1 MKRIL
6 TIAIAFFTVMSFA
19 QTQLQKPSELVA
31 QQKSSGSNFETTQ
44 LFTTVDQK
52 SNLQIP
58 KELKDYVLLSL
69 DQSKMKSLQGNFPN
83 TMNLSIPGQK
93 SAMSLDLVK
102 VSIRTDDFSAIDM
115 PSGKVLSRDNVAHY
129 RGVVKGQT
137 NSLVALSFYE
147 DNVSGFISIDG
158 QDGNMVVG
166 PVSNSKSH
174 ILYKDKEISHLYDFS
189 CQVEDDIE
197 KGGYTIEELADNP
210 QSKAAAKCVKVFF
223 DICTDIVN
231 DKGGAQQASNYIE
244 AVFNQVAA
252 LYANDQISIKLS
264 GTKAWTSNQPFSNN
278 DLNSYISYKNSNGL
292 NGDLAHMVNY
302 SYGGG
307 LAGGIGTLCNSS
319 RKAAVSGIKG
329 SYQNI
334 PTYSFD
340 VFLISHEM
348 GHNVG
353 SRHTHACV
361 WNGNNTA
368 IDGCAGFTEG
378 GCSLPGNPSGG
389 GTIMSYCPK
398 TTVGVNFNKGFGSQ
412 PANVIRNYI
421 AGSSCLQACD
431 GNPDPTNYCA
441 SNGKNTSDEYIS
453 KVVLGT
459 INKTSV
465 AGSGGYSDFTAESTN
480 LSKGT
485 SNTITITPTW
495 TGTVYNEAYAVWI
508 DYNQDGD
515 FKDSGELVWSKS
527 ASKTTPVS
535 GSFSVVSGAK
545 DGSTRMRVSM
555 KYNGI
560 PTSCESF
567 QYGEVEDYTV
577 VIGAKTEANSNLCDN
592 GISYDVSANYESGDR
607 VTYNGSLYERTA
619 TGWTNLGSCGDK
631 FAGYKENGSVGELQ
645 FKAFPNPVKNLL
657 NLEINNVKSA
667 SSQISIKDINGRTL
681 EIIDLKT
688 PPGGNV
694 VRKTVDISKL
704 STGIYF
710 VQVTTSSRTLTQ
722 KIFVK

>member
-19 QTQLQKPSELVA
+19 QTQPQKPSELVA
-31 QQKSSGSNFETTQ
+31 QQKSSGSNFENTE
-44 LFTTVDQK
+44 LFTATAKK

-58 KELKDYVLLSL
+58 KQLKDYVLLSL

-115 PSGKVLSRDNVAHY
+115 PSGKMLSRDNIAHY
-129 RGVVKGQT
+129 RGVVKGQS

-147 DNVSGFISIDG
+147 DKVSGFISIDG
-158 QDGNMVVG
+158 QNGNLVVG
-166 PVSNSKSH
+166 PVKNSKSH
-174 ILYKDKEISHLYDFS
+174 ILYKDKEISYLYDFS

-210 QSKAAAKCVKVFF
+210 QSKAAAKCVKIFF
-223 DICTDIVN
+223 DICTDIVS
-231 DKGGAQQASNYIE
+231 DKGGAQAASNYIE

-252 LYANDQISIKLS
+252 LYANDQISLKLS

-278 DLNSYISYKNSNGL
+278 SLDSYISYKNQNGL
-292 NGDLAHMVNY
+292 NGDLGHMVNY
-302 SYGGG
+302 SFGGG

-340 VFLISHEM
+340 VFLISHEV

-368 IDGCAGFTEG
+368 IDGCAGRTEG
-378 GCSLPGNPSGG
+378 NCALPGNPAGG
-389 GTIMSYCPK
+389 GTIMSYCPQ
-398 TTVGVNFNKGFGSQ
+398 TSVGVNFNKGFGSQ

-421 AGSSCLQACD
+421 AGSSCLQSCD
-431 GNPDPTNYCA
+431 GGGCNTGDAISVTFTN
-441 SNGKNTSDEYIS
+441 NTDCTLQYFQNNSLQGS
-453 KVVLGT
+453 A
-459 INKTSV
+459 N
-465 AGSGGYSDFTAESTN
+465 AGGSYNANTTVGSAWQAKKASGGDTVDNFTMTC
-480 LSKGT
+480 GQT
-485 SNTITITPTW
+485 T
-495 TGTVYNEAYAVWI
+495 YNSSGNCSSGGGNCDGVAPWSPNVN
-508 DYNQDGD
+508 YN
-515 FKDSGELVWSKS
+515 V
-527 ASKTTPVS
+527 
-535 GSFSVVSGAK
+535 
-545 DGSTRMRVSM
+545 
-555 KYNGI
+555 
-560 PTSCESF
+560 
-567 QYGEVEDYTV
+567 
-577 VIGAKTEANSNLCDN
+577 
-592 GISYDVSANYESGDR
+592 GDR

-619 TGWTNLGSCGDK
+619 TGWTNLGPCTTTTDPCAGVAPYSSGTVYNVGDRVTYNGYLYERTATGWTNLGACGGSFSSAFKGDGP
-631 FAGYKENGSVGELQ
+631 AGGLQ
-645 FKAFPNPVKNLL
+645 LKAFPNPAKDLL
-657 NLEINNVKSA
+657 NLEISNAKS

-681 EIIDLKT
+681 EILDLKT

-710 VQVTTSSRTLTQ
+710 VQVTTDSKTLTQ

>member
-1 MKRIL
+1 
-6 TIAIAFFTVMSFA
+6 MSFA
-19 QTQLQKPSELVA
+19 QTQLQKPSDLVS
-31 QQKSSGSNFETTQ
+31 QQKSLRSNFETTE
-44 LFTTVDQK
+44 LFTSIDQQK
-52 SNLQIP
+52 SNIQVP

-102 VSIRTDDFSAIDM
+102 VEVRTDDFSAIDM
-115 PSGKVLSRDNVAHY
+115 PSGKVLSRDNIAHY
-129 RGVVKGQT
+129 RGVVKGQS
-137 NSLVALSFYE
+137 NSLVAISFY
-147 DNVSGFISIDG
+147 DDKVSGFISIDG

-174 ILYKDKEISHLYDFS
+174 ILYKDKEISHLNDFS
-189 CQVEDDIE
+189 CQAEDNIE
-197 KGGYTIEELADNP
+197 KGGYTIEELANNS
-210 QSKAAAKCVKVFF
+210 QSKAAAKCVKIFF

-264 GTKAWTSNQPFSNN
+264 GTKAWTSNQPFTNN
-278 DLNSYISYKNSNGL
+278 SLDSYISYKNQNGI

-302 SYGGG
+302 SFGGG

-340 VFLISHEM
+340 VFLISHET

-368 IDGCAGFTEG
+368 IDGCAGRVEG
-378 GCSLPGNPSGG
+378 NCRLPGNPSGG
-389 GTIMSYCPK
+389 GTIMSYCPN
-398 TTVGVNFNKGFGSQ
+398 TSVGVNFNKGFGSQ

-431 GNPDPTNYCA
+431 GGGCNTGDAISVTFTNNTDCTLEYFQNNSLQGSANAGGSYNANTTVGSTWQAKKA
-441 SNGKNTSDEYIS
+441 SGDTVDNFSIACGQTRYNSS
-453 KVVLGT
+453 G
-459 INKTSV
+459 NCS
-465 AGSGGYSDFTAESTN
+465 SGGGN
-480 LSKGT
+480 C
-485 SNTITITPTW
+485 
-495 TGTVYNEAYAVWI
+495 
-508 DYNQDGD
+508 DG
-515 FKDSGELVWSKS
+515 VAPYS
-527 ASKTTPVS
+527 ASTT
-535 GSFSVVSGAK
+535 
-545 DGSTRMRVSM
+545 
-555 KYNGI
+555 YNI
-560 PTSCESF
+560 
-567 QYGEVEDYTV
+567 
-577 VIGAKTEANSNLCDN
+577 
-592 GISYDVSANYESGDR
+592 GDR

-619 TGWTNLGSCGDK
+619 SGWTNLGPCTTTDPCAGVAPYSASTTYSIGDRVT
-631 FAGYKENGSVGELQ
+631 YNGSLYERTASGWTNLGPCGG
-645 FKAFPNPVKNLL
+645 AFTAFNEDGPAGGLNFTVYPNPAKDLL
-657 NLEINNVKSA
+657 NLEITNIKS
-667 SSQISIKDINGRTL
+667 SSRISIKDMNGRTL
-681 EIIDLKT
+681 EIIELQTT
-688 PPGGNV
+688 PESA
-694 VRKTVDISKL
+694 VRKTIDISKL

-710 VQVTTSSRTLTQ
+710 VQVTTGTKTLTQ

>member
-19 QTQLQKPSELVA
+19 QTQPQKPSELVA
-31 QQKSSGSNFETTQ
+31 QQKSSGSNFENTE
-44 LFTTVDQK
+44 LFTATAKK

-58 KELKDYVLLSL
+58 KQLKDYVLLSL

-93 SAMSLDLVK
+93 AAMSLDLVK

-115 PSGKVLSRDNVAHY
+115 PSGKMLSRDNIAHY
-129 RGVVKGQT
+129 RGVVKGQS

-147 DNVSGFISIDG
+147 DKVSGFISIDG
-158 QDGNMVVG
+158 QNGNLVVG
-166 PVSNSKSH
+166 PVKNSKSH
-174 ILYKDKEISHLYDFS
+174 ILYKDKEISYLYDFS

-210 QSKAAAKCVKVFF
+210 QSKAAAKCVKIFF
-223 DICTDIVN
+223 DICTDIVS
-231 DKGGAQQASNYIE
+231 DKGGAQAASNYIE

-252 LYANDQISIKLS
+252 LYANDQISLKLS

-278 DLNSYISYKNSNGL
+278 SLDSYISYKNQNGL
-292 NGDLAHMVNY
+292 NGDLGHMVNY
-302 SYGGG
+302 SFGGG

-340 VFLISHEM
+340 VFLISHEV

-368 IDGCAGFTEG
+368 IDGCAGRTEG
-378 GCSLPGNPSGG
+378 NCALPGNPAGG
-389 GTIMSYCPK
+389 GTIMSYCPQ
-398 TTVGVNFNKGFGSQ
+398 TSVGVNFNKGFGSQ

-421 AGSSCLQACD
+421 AGSSCLQSCD
-431 GNPDPTNYCA
+431 GGGCNTGDAISVTFTN
-441 SNGKNTSDEYIS
+441 NTDCTLQYFQNNSLQGS
-453 KVVLGT
+453 A
-459 INKTSV
+459 N
-465 AGSGGYSDFTAESTN
+465 AGGSYNANTTVGSAWQAKKASGGDTVDNFTMTC
-480 LSKGT
+480 GQT
-485 SNTITITPTW
+485 T
-495 TGTVYNEAYAVWI
+495 YNSSGNCSSGGGNCDGVAPWSPNVN
-508 DYNQDGD
+508 YN
-515 FKDSGELVWSKS
+515 V
-527 ASKTTPVS
+527 
-535 GSFSVVSGAK
+535 
-545 DGSTRMRVSM
+545 
-555 KYNGI
+555 
-560 PTSCESF
+560 
-567 QYGEVEDYTV
+567 
-577 VIGAKTEANSNLCDN
+577 
-592 GISYDVSANYESGDR
+592 GDR

-619 TGWTNLGSCGDK
+619 TGWTNLGPCTTTTDPCAGVAPYSSGTVYNVGDRVTYNGYLYERTATGWTNLGACGGSFSSAFKGDGP
-631 FAGYKENGSVGELQ
+631 AGGLQ
-645 FKAFPNPVKNLL
+645 LKAFPNPAKDLL
-657 NLEINNVKSA
+657 NLEISNAKS

-681 EIIDLKT
+681 EILDLKT

-710 VQVTTSSRTLTQ
+710 VQVTTDSKTLTQ

>member
-19 QTQLQKPSELVA
+19 QTQPQKPSELVA
-31 QQKSSGSNFETTQ
+31 QQKSSGSSFETTQ
-44 LFTTVDQK
+44 IFTAITKK
-52 SNLQIP
+52 SNVQIP

-83 TMNLSIPGQK
+83 TMNLSIPGKK

-129 RGVVKGQT
+129 RGVVKGQS

-147 DNVSGFISIDG
+147 DKVSGFISIDG

-166 PVSNSKSH
+166 PVDNSKSH
-174 ILYKDKEISHLYDFS
+174 ILYKDKEVSYLYDIS
-189 CQVEDDIE
+189 CQVEEDIE

-210 QSKAAAKCVKVFF
+210 QSKAAAKCVKIFF
-223 DICTDIVN
+223 DICTDVVS
-231 DKGGAQQASNYIE
+231 DKGGAQAASNYIE

-252 LYANDQISIKLS
+252 LYANDQISLKLS

-278 DLNSYISYKNSNGL
+278 SLDSYISYKNQNGL

-302 SYGGG
+302 SFGGG

-319 RKAAVSGIKG
+319 RKAAVSGIRG

-340 VFLISHEM
+340 VFLISHEV

-378 GCSLPGNPSGG
+378 SCSIPGNPAGG
-389 GTIMSYCPK
+389 GTIMSYCPN
-398 TTVGVNFNKGFGSQ
+398 TSVGVNFNKGFGSQ

-421 AGSSCLQACD
+421 AGSSCLQTCD
-431 GNPDPTNYCA
+431 GGGCNTGDAVSVTFTN
-441 SNGKNTSDEYIS
+441 NTDCTLEYYQNNS
-453 KVVLGT
+453 LQGSANAGGSYNANTTVGT
-459 INKTSV
+459 AWQAKK
-465 AGSGGYSDFTAESTN
+465 ASGGDTVDNFTIACGQATYNSTGNCSSGGGNCDGVAPWSPNVNYS
-480 LSKGT
+480 
-485 SNTITITPTW
+485 
-495 TGTVYNEAYAVWI
+495 V
-508 DYNQDGD
+508 
-515 FKDSGELVWSKS
+515 
-527 ASKTTPVS
+527 
-535 GSFSVVSGAK
+535 
-545 DGSTRMRVSM
+545 
-555 KYNGI
+555 
-560 PTSCESF
+560 
-567 QYGEVEDYTV
+567 
-577 VIGAKTEANSNLCDN
+577 
-592 GISYDVSANYESGDR
+592 GDR

-619 TGWTNLGSCGDK
+619 TGWTNLGPCTTTTDPCAGVAPYSSGTVYNVGDRVTYNGYLYERTATGWTNLGACGGSFSSAFKGDGP
-631 FAGYKENGSVGELQ
+631 AGGLQ
-645 FKAFPNPVKNLL
+645 LKAFPNPAKNLL
-657 NLEINNVKSA
+657 NLEISNAKS
-667 SSQISIKDINGRTL
+667 SSQINIKDINGRTL
-681 EIIDLKT
+681 EIIDFKM
-688 PPGGNV
+688 PPEGNV

-710 VQVTTSSRTLTQ
+710 VQITTDSKTLTQ

>member
-6 TIAIAFFTVMSFA
+6 TIVIAFMTVMSFA
-19 QTQLQKPSELVA
+19 QTQLQKPSELVS
-31 QQKSSGSNFETTQ
+31 QQKSLRSNFETTE
-44 LFTTVDQK
+44 LFTSIDQQK
-52 SNLQIP
+52 SNIQVP

-102 VSIRTDDFSAIDM
+102 VEVRTDDFSAIDM
-115 PSGKVLSRDNVAHY
+115 PSGKMLSRDNIAHY
-129 RGVVKGQT
+129 RGVVKGQS
-137 NSLVALSFYE
+137 NSLVAISFY
-147 DNVSGFISIDG
+147 DDKVSGFISVDG

-166 PVSNSKSH
+166 PLSNSKSH
-174 ILYKDKEISHLYDFS
+174 VLYKDKEISHLNDFS

-210 QSKAAAKCVKVFF
+210 QSKAAAKCVKIFF

-231 DKGGAQQASNYIE
+231 DKGGAQQATNYIE

-264 GTKAWTSNQPFSNN
+264 GTKAWTSNQPFTNN
-278 DLNSYISYKNSNGL
+278 SLDSYISYKNQNGL

-302 SYGGG
+302 SFGGG

-329 SYQNI
+329 SYSNI

-340 VFLISHEM
+340 VFLISHEL

-368 IDGCAGFTEG
+368 IDGCAGRVEG
-378 GCSLPGNPSGG
+378 NCALPGNPAGG
-389 GTIMSYCPK
+389 GTIMSYCPQ
-398 TTVGVNFNKGFGSQ
+398 TSVGVNFNKGFGSQ

-421 AGSSCLQACD
+421 AGSSCLQSCD
-431 GNPDPTNYCA
+431 GGGCNTGDAISVTFTNNTDCTLEYFQNNSLQGSANAGGSYNANTTVGSTWQAKKA
-441 SNGKNTSDEYIS
+441 SGDTVDNFSIVCGQTTYNSS
-453 KVVLGT
+453 G
-459 INKTSV
+459 NCS
-465 AGSGGYSDFTAESTN
+465 SGGGNCDGVAPYSA
-480 LSKGT
+480 
-485 SNTITITPTW
+485 
-495 TGTVYNEAYAVWI
+495 GTVYNV
-508 DYNQDGD
+508 
-515 FKDSGELVWSKS
+515 
-527 ASKTTPVS
+527 
-535 GSFSVVSGAK
+535 
-545 DGSTRMRVSM
+545 
-555 KYNGI
+555 
-560 PTSCESF
+560 
-567 QYGEVEDYTV
+567 
-577 VIGAKTEANSNLCDN
+577 
-592 GISYDVSANYESGDR
+592 GDR

-619 TGWTNLGSCGDK
+619 TGWTNLGPCTTTNDPCAGVAPYSANTVYSVGDRVT
-631 FAGYKENGSVGELQ
+631 YNGSLYERTTTGWRNLGPCGGAFTA
-645 FKAFPNPVKNLL
+645 FKEEGPAGGLSFTVYPNPAKDLL
-657 NLEINNVKSA
+657 NLEINNVKS
-667 SSQISIKDINGRTL
+667 SSRISIKDMNGRVL
-681 EIIDLKT
+681 EIIELQT
-688 PPGGNV
+688 PPGSAA
-694 VRKTVDISKL
+694 RKTIDISKL

-710 VQVTTSSRTLTQ
+710 VQITTGTKTLTQ

>member
-6 TIAIAFFTVMSFA
+6 TIAIAFFTVMSVA
-19 QTQLQKPSELVA
+19 QTQPQKPSELVA
-31 QQKSSGSNFETTQ
+31 QQKTSGSSFETTQ
-44 LFTTVDQK
+44 IFTAITKK
-52 SNLQIP
+52 SNVQIP

-83 TMNLSIPGQK
+83 TMNLSIPGKK

-102 VSIRTDDFSAIDM
+102 VSIRTDDFSAVDM
-115 PSGKVLSRDNVAHY
+115 PSGKVLSRDNIAHY
-129 RGVVKGQT
+129 RGIVKGQS

-147 DNVSGFISIDG
+147 DKVSGFISIDG

-166 PVSNSKSH
+166 PVNNSKNH
-174 ILYKDKEISHLYDFS
+174 ILYKDKEVSYLYDFS

-210 QSKAAAKCVKVFF
+210 QSKAAAKCVKIFF

-231 DKGGAQQASNYIE
+231 DKGGAQAASNYIE

-252 LYANDQISIKLS
+252 LYANDQISLKLS

-278 DLNSYISYKNSNGL
+278 SLDSYISYKNQNGL

-302 SYGGG
+302 SFGGG

-319 RKAAVSGIKG
+319 RKAAVSGING

-340 VFLISHEM
+340 VFLISHEV

-368 IDGCAGFTEG
+368 IDGCAGRTEG
-378 GCSLPGNPSGG
+378 NCALPGNPAGG
-389 GTIMSYCPK
+389 GTIMSYCPQ
-398 TTVGVNFNKGFGSQ
+398 TSVGVNFNKGFGPQ

-421 AGSSCLQACD
+421 AGSSCLQSCD
-431 GNPDPTNYCA
+431 GGGCNTGDAISVTFTN
-441 SNGKNTSDEYIS
+441 NTDCTLEYFQNNS
-453 KVVLGT
+453 LQGSA
-459 INKTSV
+459 N
-465 AGSGGYSDFTAESTN
+465 AGGSYNANTTVGSTWQAKKASGGDTVDNFTIACGQT
-480 LSKGT
+480 T
-485 SNTITITPTW
+485 
-495 TGTVYNEAYAVWI
+495 YNSSGNCSSGGGNCDGVAPWSPNVN
-508 DYNQDGD
+508 YN
-515 FKDSGELVWSKS
+515 V
-527 ASKTTPVS
+527 
-535 GSFSVVSGAK
+535 
-545 DGSTRMRVSM
+545 
-555 KYNGI
+555 
-560 PTSCESF
+560 
-567 QYGEVEDYTV
+567 
-577 VIGAKTEANSNLCDN
+577 
-592 GISYDVSANYESGDR
+592 GDR
-607 VTYNGSLYERTA
+607 VTYNGNLYERTA
-619 TGWTNLGSCGDK
+619 TGWVNLGPCTTTTDPCAGVAPYSSGTVYNVGDRVTYNGYLYERTATGWRNLGACGGSFSSAFKGDGP
-631 FAGYKENGSVGELQ
+631 AGGLQ
-645 FKAFPNPVKNLL
+645 LKAFPNPAKNLL
-657 NLEINNVKSA
+657 NLEISNAKS
-667 SSQISIKDINGRTL
+667 SSQINIKDINGRTL
-681 EIIDLKT
+681 EIIDFKM
-688 PPGGNV
+688 PPEGNI

-710 VQVTTSSRTLTQ
+710 VQITTDSKTLTQ